1 MFGGCLPATF
11 LLELRLINPPSPATE
26 DARLQAIEKYKLT
39 GLGREKPFDHVTR
52 LASRLFDVPIA
63 LVSVVGSEMQC
74 FRGATGIDSS
84 GTSRDV
90 AFCGFAILQDDVLVI
105 EDAAKDER
113 FHDNPL
119 VAGPPH
125 VRFYAGAPL
134 RVDGAHAIGTL
145 CLIDQQPREFG
156 PEQRSLLAQL
166 AKTVV
171 DIIELRVGSL
181 AAEEARRALAE
192 ERELLQLTVQN
203 VSEGVALVD
212 HDLGLILW
220 NDTFLTMFGYD
231 PGVAHE
237 GLDARTLMKMTASR
251 GELGPGDPDQIVA
264 GFVHSI
270 QTTPGQQ
277 LDIRRNDGSVLH
289 IYRKSLAGGRFI
301 MTARDVTEERQAT
314 RLKDELV
321 STVSHELRTPLTA
334 IAGSLALLNGG
345 AAGELPPKAQNLV
358 HIAHKNSERLKNI
371 VNDLLHVDRL
381 QSGKAEFHLAELDL
395 VQVLAEAVEQNE
407 PYAERFGV
415 MLELDLPGR
424 EILANIDPHRISQ
437 VMSNLISNA
446 VKFSPQG
453 EKVKIALSQVD
464 GQAVISVIDR
474 GMGIKPEFR
483 PRLFDRFSQEDASSE
498 RSQSGTGLGLAI
510 TKSIVEHHG
519 GTIELDPVT
528 TKGCIFN
535 VRLPLAGAPRT

>member
-1 MFGGCLPATF
+1 M
-11 LLELRLINPPSPATE
+11 IIPPLSETE
-26 DARLQAIEKYKLT
+26 DARLHAIEKYKLT
-39 GLGREKPFDHVTR
+39 GLGREKPFDHVTK
-52 LASRLFDVPIA
+52 LAARLFDVPIA
-63 LVSVVGSEMQC
+63 LVSIVGSEMQC
-74 FRGATGIDSS
+74 FRGACGIDSS
-84 GTSRDV
+84 GTPRDV

-105 EDAAKDER
+105 EDALEDER

-119 VAGPPH
+119 VTGPPN

-134 RVDGAHAIGTL
+134 RVDGGHALGTL
-145 CLIDQQPREFG
+145 CLIDHEPRQFGAEQQ
-156 PEQRSLLAQL
+156 SLLAQL

-181 AAEEARRALAE
+181 AAEEAHRALAE

-220 NDTFLTMFGYD
+220 NDTFLTMFGYE
-231 PGVAHE
+231 PGAAHE
-237 GLDARTLMKMTASR
+237 GLDARSLMKVTASR

-270 QTTPGQQ
+270 QTTPAQQ
-277 LDIRRNDGSVLH
+277 IDIRRNDGSVLH
-289 IYRKSLAGGRFI
+289 VHRKSLAGGRFI

-334 IAGSLALLNGG
+334 IAGSLALMNGG
-345 AAGELPPKAQNLV
+345 AAGELPPKAKNLV
-358 HIAHKNSERLKNI
+358 QIAHKNSERLKNI

-381 QSGKAEFHLAELDL
+381 QSGKAEFHMAELDL
-395 VQVLAEAVEQNE
+395 VALLTDAVEQNE
-407 PYAERFGV
+407 PYADRFGV
-415 MLELDLPGR
+415 TLELELPASP
-424 EILANIDPHRISQ
+424 LMAKVDPHRISQ

-446 VKFSPQG
+446 VKFSPEG
-453 EKVKIALSQVD
+453 ESVKIALSQID
-464 GQAVISVIDR
+464 GHALISVIDH
-474 GMGIKPEFR
+474 GVGIKPEFR
-483 PRLFDRFSQEDASSE
+483 PRLFERFSQEDASSE

-519 GTIELDPVT
+519 GTIELDPSVAQGST
-528 TKGCIFN
+528 FH
-535 VRLPLAGAPRT
+535 VRLPVAGSPRVQAA